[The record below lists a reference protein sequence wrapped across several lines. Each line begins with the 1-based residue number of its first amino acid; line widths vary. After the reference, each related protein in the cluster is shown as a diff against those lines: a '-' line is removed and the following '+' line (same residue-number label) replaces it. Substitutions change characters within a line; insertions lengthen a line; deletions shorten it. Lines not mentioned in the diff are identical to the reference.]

1 MAAAGTFCAVRAL
14 SHSSIG
20 FSGFSA
26 VFSFKVLNFL
36 DSPASQFLQED
47 GQAWVQ
53 GESNEG
59 IQG

>member
-1 MAAAGTFCAVRAL
+1 MAAAGISCAVRAR
-14 SHSSIG
+14 SHSTIG
-20 FSGFSA
+20 FSGFPA
-26 VFSFKVLNFL
+26 AFSFKVLNFL